1 VGEFYRFHAWR
12 RRNHWDQFRGGRSRW
27 CGQSLPSFF
36 PETVL
41 LRGEVSLPILD
52 IGCFTSLFNHQ
63 ELAPVTDQS
72 DLDL

>member
-1 VGEFYRFHAWR
+1 
-12 RRNHWDQFRGGRSRW
+12 
-27 CGQSLPSFF
+27 LPSFF
-36 PETVL
+36 PETGL
-41 LRGEVSLPILD
+41 LRGKVSLPILN